1 MAATAPGQPD
11 APLSFKDRYATDADF
26 KSQIDESR
34 LRREASQ
41 TTDQIKTALATA
53 SGIPGAKPKMY

>member
-1 MAATAPGQPD
+1 MAATAPGQVP

-26 KSQIDESR
+26 KAQIDESR
-34 LRREASQ
+34 VQREKDLTTASV
-41 TTDQIKTALATA
+41 KSALATA